1 MIHEKFFISDTHF
14 FHTNILKFL
23 DKDGNRIR
31 PFQSV
36 EEMHEIMIE
45 RWNKNIKP
53 TDYVYHLGDVAF
65 GIHTHRSQFNSLM
78 HRLNGHKRLTVG
90 NHDKFKDPDLFT
102 HFDKV
107 EFWKGFKEH
116 NFTATH
122 FPLRLDSLRDGKF
135 CVHGHTHQN
144 VMEDPHY
151 INVCVEV
158 RDYTPVHLDTII
170 AEIKKVT

>member
-14 FHTNILKFL
+14 FHANILKFL
-23 DKDGNRIR
+23 NKSGNKIR

-90 NHDKFKDPDLFT
+90 NHDVRVRSPE
-102 HFDKV
+102 FDHSAD
-107 EFWKGFKEH
+107 ERNGI
-116 NFTATH
+116 
-122 FPLRLDSLRDGKF
+122 L
-135 CVHGHTHQN
+135 
-144 VMEDPHY
+144 
-151 INVCVEV
+151 V
-158 RDYTPVHLDTII
+158 RG
-170 AEIKKVT
+170 